1 MILCHMNRGCALS
14 PVQLIFFCVCVCFT
28 KVWVNYQILKLNG
41 TEKFLVCI
49 DHADLV
55 KIRAYKH
62 RYIVSTVKN
71 NAGILLGASV
81 QIDVQIKSAKIKYA

>member
-1 MILCHMNRGCALS
+1 M
-14 PVQLIFFCVCVCFT
+14 
-28 KVWVNYQILKLNG
+28 LKLNG

-62 RYIVSTVKN
+62 RYIVSNVKN

-81 QIDVQIKSAKIKYA
+81 QIDLQIKSVKIKYV